1 MKPSLLRHG
10 GVLLCVL
17 SSIRLAAQTSNRP
30 EIEQHYQRAQAALQA
45 KQTATAVQEFLE
57 ILRLDPSNASAHAN
71 LGVIAYDGND
81 YAQAALRF
89 RAALKLQPKLWNA
102 EAFLGMSELRLGH
115 TREASPL
122 LEDAYRHVQDP
133 RVRGRVATDLITLAY
148 QSNDLDQAVDI
159 LRALEKASPDDPA
172 TLYMA
177 YRTYSDLAAQH
188 LSKLEAAAPESA
200 EMHEVL
206 GQLSASQDD
215 FAEAIAQYRK
225 ALELDPGLPGIHFA
239 LGQMILANSAEEPAR
254 QEAQSE
260 LKLALASDPSN
271 AECEYL
277 LGEIEWLRSKPE
289 EALKHYQ
296 KALLLRPGYVDAQ
309 IAAGKSLARLGDAD
323 GALKY
328 LSEAVAA
335 DPQNEAAHY
344 QLSQIYRKLGRG
356 QDAERESATFQR
368 LRESQPH
375 FHALDQ
381 EFQQKAVRQQTVD
394 PDVPR

>member
-1 MKPSLLRHG
+1 MKPSFLLQRG
-10 GVLLCVL
+10 ILLCIL
-17 SSIRLAAQTSNRP
+17 SSIRLTAQTTNRP
-30 EIEQHYQRAQAALQA
+30 EIEQHYQRAQAALEA
-45 KQTATAVQEFLE
+45 KQDAVAAQEFRA

-71 LGVIAYDGND
+71 LGVVAYDAND
-81 YAQAALRF
+81 YAQAAQEF
-89 RAALKLQPKLWNA
+89 RAALRLQPKLWNA

-115 TREASPL
+115 TKEAQPL
-122 LEDAYRHVQDP
+122 LDGAYRHVLDP
-133 RVRGRVATDLITLAY
+133 RIRGRVGTDLITLAY
-148 QSNDLDQAVDI
+148 QSNNLDKAVDI
-159 LRALEKASPDDPA
+159 LRDLEKASPNDPA
-172 TLYMA
+172 TLYTA

-188 LSKLEAAAPESA
+188 LSKLEATAPESA

-215 FAEAIAQYRK
+215 FPQAIAQYRK
-225 ALELDPGLPGIHFA
+225 ALELDPGLPAIHFA

-254 QEAQSE
+254 QEAESE
-260 LKLALASDPSN
+260 LKLALASDPAN

-277 LGEIEWLRSKPE
+277 LGEIEWLRSKPK
-289 EALKHYQ
+289 EALGHYQ

-335 DPQNEAAHY
+335 DPQSEATHY
-344 QLSQIYRKLGRG
+344 QLSQIYRKLGRT
-356 QDAERESATFQR
+356 QDAERESATFQK

-375 FHALDQ
+375 FRALDQ
-381 EFQQKAVRQQTVD
+381 EFQQKADRQQTAD
-394 PDVPR
+394 PDQPR

>member
-1 MKPSLLRHG
+1 MKQNLLCC
-10 GVLLCVL
+10 GVLLCL
-17 SSIRLAAQTSNRP
+17 LASIRLAAQTANRA

-45 KQTATAVQEFLE
+45 KQAAVAAQQFRE
-57 ILRLDPSNASAHAN
+57 ILRLDPANASAHAN
-71 LGVIAYDGND
+71 LGVIAYDAND
-81 YAQAALRF
+81 YPQAAQEF
-89 RAALKLQPKLWNA
+89 GAALKLQPKLWNA
-102 EAFLGMSELRLGH
+102 EAFLGMSELRVGN
-115 TREASPL
+115 TKEAKPL
-122 LEDAYRHVQDP
+122 LEEAYRHVQDP
-133 RVRGRVATDLITLAY
+133 RVRGRVATDLIALAY
-148 QSNDLDQAVDI
+148 QSNNLDQAVDV
-159 LRALEKASPDDPA
+159 LRGLEKAGAKDPA

-215 FAEAIAQYRK
+215 FREAIAQYRK
-225 ALELDPGLPGIHFA
+225 ALELNPGLPGIHFA
-239 LGQMILANSAEEPAR
+239 LGQMILANSTEEPSR
-254 QEAQSE
+254 QEAESE
-260 LKLALASDPSN
+260 LKLALAADPSN

-296 KALLLRPGYVDAQ
+296 AALLLRPGYVDAQ
-309 IAAGKSLARLGDAD
+309 IAAGKSLARLGDNE

-335 DPQNEAAHY
+335 DPQSEAAHY
-344 QLSQIYRKLGRG
+344 QLSQIYRKLGRTG
-356 QDAERESATFQR
+356 DAEREAAAFQKI
-368 LRESQPH
+368 RESQAH

-381 EFQQKAVRQQTVD
+381 EFQQKAARQQTAD
-394 PDVPR
+394 PDEPR